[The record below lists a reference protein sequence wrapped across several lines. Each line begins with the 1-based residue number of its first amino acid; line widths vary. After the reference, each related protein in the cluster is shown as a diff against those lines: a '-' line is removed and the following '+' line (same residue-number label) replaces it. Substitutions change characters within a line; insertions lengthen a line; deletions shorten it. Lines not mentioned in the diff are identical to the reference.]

1 MAEIVGIRF
10 KEVGKIFYF
19 FSTKQKFNINDFAIV
34 ESTKGLDC
42 GRVVV
47 VKEKLNDSKLEKN
60 LKKVVRKAEFKDI
73 ERLKKLKEKESRA
86 AKIFNEKIRK
96 HRLNMKLIQVEYTFD
111 GSKILFYF
119 TSNSRIDFRNLVK
132 DLASIFKT
140 RIELRQVGVRDEAKS
155 LGGLGICGKPFCCS
169 TFLDEFHQVS
179 IKMAKEQGLSLN
191 PVKISGTCGR
201 LMCCLNFEQKAYED
215 LLKKAPKI
223 GAIVETPKGFGTVV
237 EQNLLIGSL
246 RIRLDSLTQ
255 AVPVTFNLND
265 VKIIKDAKICVDEK
279 EINKFKNLE

>member
-223 GAIVETPKGFGTVV
+223 GAIVETPKGIGTVV

>member
-19 FSTKQKFNINDFAIV
+19 LSTKQKFNINDFAIV

-47 VKEKLNDSKLEKN
+47 VKEKLNDIKLEKN

-73 ERLKKLKEKESRA
+73 ERLKKLKEKENRA

-96 HRLNMKLIQVEYTFD
+96 HRLNMNLIQVEYTFD

-223 GAIVETPKGFGTVV
+223 GAIVETPKGIGTVV

-246 RIRLDSLTQ
+246 RIRLDSLPQ